1 MTHEQYV
8 VVHQTR
14 DREPT
19 EYENLLG
26 DALERIFAGGATEL
40 PEVVQGLNE
49 LAAPSP
55 SGQPWTEA
63 LFLSEMQRLGA

>member
-1 MTHEQYV
+1 MPSNQYI

-14 DREPT
+14 EREPT

-26 DALERIFAGGATEL
+26 DALERVFAGGATEVDD
-40 PEVVQGLNE
+40 VVRGLNE

-55 SGQPWTEA
+55 NGEPWTRE
-63 LFLSEMQRLGA
+63 LFLSEMKRLGA